1 MIQGCTPR
9 GMLDGRE
16 NMQQRQ
22 EKKQKTEQVI
32 MLHMSCTCNDKRRE
46 TESDINKTGQ
56 RGVETMGD

>member
-22 EKKQKTEQVI
+22 EKKQKTEQA
-32 MLHMSCTCNDKRRE
+32 
-46 TESDINKTGQ
+46 SDHAAY
-56 RGVETMGD
+56 VMYM